1 MAALSG
7 SGAIGSLPIGSAAI
21 GSGVSAPITGSLVVT
36 ETGSDSAAASGKVL
50 VKGSL
55 AVTETGQD
63 TLAGS
68 GGVRVSGS
76 FSATET
82 GTDTAA
88 GSGKVIVKGTLAVTE
103 SGADTAAF
111 SGKVIVAGSLS
122 GTEQGQDVF
131 SGSGGSSTVTGTLA
145 ATETGEDVFSA
156 DSSRKAG
163 GYDYKS
169 RKRYYVRVG
178 DRILGFATAR
188 EATAA
193 LPKDKPAEA
202 QADTV
207 ESTDAPDEVL
217 ADADQAPV
225 EPQPVEVLPLAELLA
240 YADVLAERE
249 KVRAM
254 LRRNEYEALA
264 RVYETWRDEEDV
276 ELLLVSL

>member
-1 MAALSG
+1 MAALNG

-21 GSGVSAPITGSLVVT
+21 GSGVDAPITGDLAGVES
-36 ETGSDSAAASGKVL
+36 GFDSASFAGKVL
-50 VKGSL
+50 VSGAL

-63 TLAGS
+63 TFSGS
-68 GGVRVSGS
+68 GVNQIAGVMA
-76 FSATET
+76 ATET
-82 GTDTAA
+82 GADTFA
-88 GSGKVIVKGTLAVTE
+88 GSGAVTVAGALAATE
-103 SGADTAAF
+103 AGADTAAF
-111 SGKVIVAGSLS
+111 SGQVVVAGSLA
-122 GTEQGQDVF
+122 GTESGADVF
-131 SGSGGSSTVTGTLA
+131 AATGTTADQGSLN

-156 DSSRKAG
+156 ESGRKAG

-178 DRILGFATAR
+178 DRILGFATAQ
-188 EATAA
+188 EATSA
-193 LPKDKPAEA
+193 LARDKPAAAKDPE
-202 QADTV
+202 QMPPPV
-207 ESTDAPDEVL
+207 EEVVEVEQEP
-217 ADADQAPV
+217 A

>member
-1 MAALSG
+1 MAALNG
-7 SGAIGSLPIGSAAI
+7 SGAIGSLPIGAAAI
-21 GSGVSAPITGSLVVT
+21 GSGVSAPITGSLAVT
-36 ETGSDSAAASGKVL
+36 EAGSDSAAASGKVL
-50 VKGSL
+50 VQGSL
-55 AVTETGQD
+55 VVTETGQD
-63 TLAGS
+63 TFSGS
-68 GGVRVSGS
+68 GGSQVSGTLA
-76 FSATET
+76 ATET
-82 GTDTAA
+82 G
-88 GSGKVIVKGTLAVTE
+88 
-103 SGADTAAF
+103 ADTASG
-111 SGKVIVAGSLS
+111 SGKVIVAGSLT
-122 GTEQGQDVF
+122 GAEQGQDVF

-217 ADADQAPV
+217 ADTDQAPV
-225 EPQPVEVLPLAELLA
+225 EPHPVEVLPLAELLA